1 MTIPTA
7 SFCAESPDGGL
18 TGIVRE
24 PSACRAHM
32 RRMRTRIL
40 PLAFLALFTPIAA
53 GGEAPPAIAPAT
65 DFDRALGAV
74 QRGEIRRLSEIL
86 PRIEAEFDGRA
97 IETEI
102 ETDKGRWVYEIDI
115 LAADGRLFEV
125 DVDAVTGETISVEE
139 EVD

>member
-1 MTIPTA
+1 
-7 SFCAESPDGGL
+7 
-18 TGIVRE
+18 
-24 PSACRAHM
+24 
-32 RRMRTRIL
+32 MRTRIL
-40 PLAFLALFTPIAA
+40 PILFLALAPPIAA
-53 GGEAPPAIAPAT
+53 GGQSPPMPPAAPSGT

-86 PRIEAEFDGRA
+86 PRIEAEFGGRA

-102 ETDKGRWVYEIDI
+102 ETDDGRWVYEIDI
-115 LAADGRLFEV
+115 LTADGRLFEV

>member
-7 SFCAESPDGGL
+7 SLCIESPDGGL
-18 TGIVRE
+18 TQVVSD
-24 PSACRAHM
+24 PSACLGHKG
-32 RRMRTRIL
+32 RMRTHIL
-40 PLAFLALFTPIAA
+40 PFAFLALLTPIAA
-53 GGEAPPAIAPAT
+53 GGEEPPAAAPT

-74 QRGEIRRLSEIL
+74 ERGEIKRLSEIL
-86 PRIEAEFDGRA
+86 PRIEAEFAGRA

-102 ETDKGRWVYEIDI
+102 ETDNGRWVYEIDI
-115 LAADGRLFEV
+115 LTTDGRLFEV

>member
-1 MTIPTA
+1 
-7 SFCAESPDGGL
+7 
-18 TGIVRE
+18 
-24 PSACRAHM
+24 
-32 RRMRTRIL
+32 MRTRIL
-40 PLAFLALFTPIAA
+40 PILFLALAPPIAA
-53 GGEAPPAIAPAT
+53 GGQAPPMPPAAPSGT

-86 PRIEAEFDGRA
+86 PRIEAEFGGRA

-102 ETDKGRWVYEIDI
+102 ETDDGRWVYEIDI

-139 EVD
+139 EFD